1 MSANPKAS
9 LLTQRPI
16 LNVAEVELQPR
27 PPALRPTGE
36 AAERYDGARMGPIGT
51 RLGAKKLGYNLT
63 VLPPGKRA
71 YPFHNHQVN
80 EEMFYVV
87 EGAGE
92 VRLGDAIYPIRAGDV
107 IACPAGGKETAHQIV
122 NTGAAELRVLAVS
135 TQLEPDICEYPDSG
149 KFGVL
154 SESFRYLGREDAAS
168 GYWDGE

>member
-36 AAERYDGARMGPIGT
+36 AAERYDGARMGPVGM

-71 YPFHNHQVN
+71 YPFHNHHVN
-80 EEMFYVV
+80 EEMFFVI
-87 EGAGE
+87 EGTGE
-92 VRLGDAIYPIRAGDV
+92 VRIGEATYPVRAGDV
-107 IACPAGGKETAHQIV
+107 IACPAGGQETAHQIL
-122 NTGAAELRVLAVS
+122 NAGEGELKYLSVS
-135 TQLEPDICEYPDSG
+135 TQLEPEVCEYPDSG

-154 SESFRYLGREDAAS
+154 SSSFRYIGRES
-168 GYWDGE
+168 ENGPYWEGE

>member
-1 MSANPKAS
+1 MSANPKAA

-16 LNVAEVELQPR
+16 LNVDEVELLPR
-27 PPALRPTGE
+27 PPQMRPNGT
-36 AAERYDGARMGPIGT
+36 AAEKFDARMGALGQ
-51 RLGAKKLGYNLT
+51 RLGAKKLGYNVT
-63 VLPPGKRA
+63 AIAPGKRA
-71 YPFHNHQVN
+71 YPFHSHHVN
-80 EEMFYVV
+80 EEMFYVL

-92 VRLGDAIYPIRAGDV
+92 VRIGDASYEIRAGDV